1 MKVSM
6 FTKNEKHA
14 NQAEFH
20 LLVLISKTRKTCD
33 VGLSRHKQTLR
44 RMVNE
49 ARFHHQSLHN
59 ENARQMYGRGMH
71 RAVDQRVIVF
81 LSHLP
86 KR

>member
-6 FTKNEKHA
+6 FTKEEMHA
-14 NQAEFH
+14 DHAEFH

-59 ENARQMYGRGMH
+59 ENAMHMCGCGMR
-71 RAVDQRVIVF
+71 RAADQWVVVF

-86 KR
+86 ER